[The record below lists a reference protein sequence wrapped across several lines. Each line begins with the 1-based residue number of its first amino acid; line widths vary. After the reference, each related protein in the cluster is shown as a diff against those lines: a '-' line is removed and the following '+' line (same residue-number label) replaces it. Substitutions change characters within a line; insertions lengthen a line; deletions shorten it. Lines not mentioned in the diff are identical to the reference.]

1 MPFYLVPSKNIHK
14 RGHSDAHAQQRAAH
28 KYAVLQDSVIHTQR
42 TQRHPHTSHFGVP
55 TPSIISLSNIP
66 KHFPTHA
73 VLQDSVIHT
82 QRTQRHPHTSHF
94 GVPTPSIISL
104 SNIPKHFPTHAVLQ
118 DSVIHTQ
125 RTQRHPHTSHFGV
138 PTPSIISLSNI
149 PKHFPTHVNTRIHI
163 TYIYI
168 YVYVYMHI
176 YICIYLAWL
185 LFFQVLFGPWK
196 RSTVRRSFAWF
207 RLKEAVLI
215 CESVEE
221 PVNFWSRF
229 KCSDVQGN
237 PRSGVVKAAAEM
249 QTAKHFPSLL
259 RGSKACL
266 AATWQHSSLVLQ
278 NDLLR
283 KDGIMYQHNGSRKFL
298 REWVRNTT
306 SILQHKYSIIQNI
319 LILIFAIINI
329 IE

>member
-66 KHFPTHA
+66 KHFPTH
-73 VLQDSVIHT
+73 
-82 QRTQRHPHTSHF
+82 
-94 GVPTPSIISL
+94 
-104 SNIPKHFPTHAVLQ
+104 
-118 DSVIHTQ
+118 
-125 RTQRHPHTSHFGV
+125 
-138 PTPSIISLSNI
+138 
-149 PKHFPTHVNTRIHI
+149 VNTRIHI

-168 YVYVYMHI
+168 YIYIYVYVYMHI
-176 YICIYLAWL
+176 YMHISCMIAFLSSSLWAL
-185 LFFQVLFGPWK
+185 EALH
-196 RSTVRRSFAWF
+196 SRRSFAWF

-221 PVNFWSRF
+221 PVNFWSRL

-319 LILIFAIINI
+319 LILIFATINI